1 MQPLFTLEFRSF
13 LEREN
18 LSYIEQNNCFSINSG
33 SINVCLIPFAEYQN
47 LNHSLK
53 THSAS
58 FILHQDQWIS
68 KREIVESHI
77 KVSSGIY
84 ESYYARNSFVEKIN
98 ISIARSFHNQNHLL
112 GEVGAKYNYAL
123 IDKATSRILAVSSF
137 SSPRVM
143 DRGEGSVRSYEW
155 IRHTTAIGVRVAGGM
170 SKLLSKFVKDVSP
183 QEVMTYCDS
192 EWSRGDSYI
201 ALGFKKHSE
210 TGEQIFYI
218 DKCTYERFSI
228 KKIRREG
235 LDLTPDNI
243 QKQYYILRTKGNLK
257 FLKSIV

>member
-13 LEREN
+13 LDREN
-18 LSYIEQNNCFSINSG
+18 LSYIEQNKCFSINNG
-33 SINVCLIPFAEYQN
+33 SINVCLIPFDEYAI
-47 LNHSLK
+47 LNHHLK
-53 THSAS
+53 THIET
-58 FILHQDQWIS
+58 FILHQDQWIK

-84 ESYYARNSFVEKIN
+84 ESFYARNCIVEKIN
-98 ISIARSFHNQNHLL
+98 TSIARSFHNQNHLL
-112 GEVGAKYNYAL
+112 GGVGAKYNYAL
-123 IDKATSRILAVSSF
+123 IDKAKNRILAVSSF

-143 DRGEGSVRSYEW
+143 DRGEGNVKSYEW

-170 SKLLSKFVKDVSP
+170 SKLLNKFVKDVSP
-183 QEVMTYCDS
+183 QEVMTYCDA

-210 TGEQIFYI
+210 TGEQTFYI
-218 DKCTYERFSI
+218 DKSTFERLSI

-243 QKQYYILRTKGNLK
+243 QKKFYTLRTKGNLK